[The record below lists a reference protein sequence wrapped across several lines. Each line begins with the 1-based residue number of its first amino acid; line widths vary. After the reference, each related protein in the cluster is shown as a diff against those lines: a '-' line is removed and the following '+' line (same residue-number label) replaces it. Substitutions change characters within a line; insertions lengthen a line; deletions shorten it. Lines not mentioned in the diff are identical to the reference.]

1 MTAYE
6 PNQWTPKKIAE
17 IWQSKGVTAFLRELS
32 RTPSACLWYQ
42 SSPRDTALRHG
53 IAQGTA
59 WIPRCTRSAGC
70 PGRCSRRCS
79 HRSRSKVREKRVFA
93 HRVLGTQKM
102 MATKANR
109 FVTTKETHS
118 DVRVW
123 PGKHSLFIAFS
134 WLDVFLA
141 VGECFRVGRGETCC
155 FRNMPGALLQAVL
168 QSRERKGHSWCRAC
182 GTSYLHERGCIGK
195 RRNGRNR

>member
-1 MTAYE
+1 MNAQENRGNLTVQRSDCISSGAK
-6 PNQWTPKKIAE
+6 PHT
-17 IWQSKGVTAFLRELS
+17 F
-32 RTPSACLWYQ
+32 CLLVI
-42 SSPRDTALRHG
+42 PGPHPGIRPCGMNR

-79 HRSRSKVREKRVFA
+79 RRSRNKVREKRVFA